1 MKLTVTKKNKIKT
14 SVDKKL
20 DVLEEIPEDLH
31 EFFRAAT
38 PVLSGN
44 ARKKTLLKNG
54 NKIVG
59 DYPYAVKLDN
69 GFSDKAP
76 DGMTKPTDA
85 YFKRRMD
92 AIFKRK

>member
-1 MKLTVTKKNKIKT
+1 MKLTVTKNNKIKP
-14 SVDKKL
+14 SIDKKL

-44 ARKKTLLKNG
+44 ARRKTFLKNG
-54 NKIVG
+54 NNIVG
-59 DYPYAVKLDN
+59 DYDYAVKLDN

-76 DGMTKPTDA
+76 DGMTKPTQA